1 MTPKKYITQVTA
13 EDMKEL
19 AAVTNLEPGWLVS
32 IDKSQGKIRI
42 GIDPNALAMA
52 INGFFRNGGCNTN
65 AANCVNVPFDPP
77 S

>member
-1 MTPKKYITQVTA
+1 MTPKKYLTQITAQ
-13 EDMKEL
+13 DLKEL
-19 AAVTNLEPGWLVS
+19 AQVTNIEPGWLIS

-52 INGFFRNGGCNTN
+52 INGFFRNGGTNTN

>member
-19 AAVTNLEPGWLVS
+19 SAVTNLEPGWLVS

-65 AANCVNVPFDPP
+65 AANCVNVPFEPP

>member
-1 MTPKKYITQVTA
+1 MTPKKYITQITA
-13 EDMKEL
+13 QDFKEL
-19 AAVTNLEPGWLVS
+19 AQVTNIEPGWLVS

-52 INGFFRNGGCNTN
+52 INGFFRNGGTNKN
-65 AANCVNVPFDPP
+65 AADCVAVPFDPP

>member
-19 AAVTNLEPGWLVS
+19 ASVTNLEPGWLVS

-65 AANCVNVPFDPP
+65 AANCVNVPFEPP

>member
-1 MTPKKYITQVTA
+1 MTPKKYITQVTG

-19 AAVTNLEPGWLVS
+19 AAVTNLEPGWLVK
-32 IDKSQGKIRI
+32 IDKSQGKITI

-52 INGFFRNGGCNTN
+52 INGFFRNGGCYTD
-65 AANCVNVPFDPP
+65 AANCVAVPFNPP